1 MEDLTT
7 KIKELLDIEERNNIF
22 NFTRKERAEFQ
33 SEVIEAID
41 EYKNVCEKLERYE
54 ELKFEE
60 SEEQ

>member
-22 NFTRKERAEFQ
+22 NFTRKERTEFQ
-33 SEVIEAID
+33 SEVIEAIE

>member
-33 SEVIEAID
+33 SEVIEAVE
-41 EYKNVCEKLERYE
+41 EYKNVCEKLKRYE

>member
-22 NFTRKERAEFQ
+22 NFTRKKRSEFQ
-33 SEVIEAID
+33 SEVIEAIE
-41 EYKNVCEKLERYE
+41 EYKNVCEELEKYK
-54 ELKFEE
+54 ELKFKE